1 MVVRLATDAS
11 AHATSPTDRMRENN
25 AHDGRTRSTGKKPAP
40 PRATTIA
47 IASAA
52 AHETA
57 ASAAPMPA
65 SPMPAGSASSHA
77 STGKATHISAST
89 RAASAWRPP
98 PRSTEASVL
107 ASHAGTAPAPNSQI
121 A

>member
-1 MVVRLATDAS
+1 MVVRLATEAS
-11 AHATSPTDRMRENN
+11 AQATSPTDRMRWNS
-25 AHDGRTRSTGKKPAP
+25 APDGRTRSVGTKPAP
-40 PRATTIA
+40 PRSTTQA
-47 IASAA
+47 MASEAA
-52 AHETA
+52 QDTA

-65 SPMPAGSASSHA
+65 RPMPIRSAKYHD
-77 STGKATHISAST
+77 STGNTIHITHST

-107 ASHAGTAPAPNSQI
+107 VSQAGTAPTPNSQI

>member
-1 MVVRLATDAS
+1 MAS
-11 AHATSPTDRMRENN
+11 E
-25 AHDGRTRSTGKKPAP
+25 
-40 PRATTIA
+40 
-47 IASAA
+47 AA
-52 AHETA
+52 QDTA

-65 SPMPAGSASSHA
+65 RPMPIRSAKYHD
-77 STGKATHISAST
+77 STGNTIHITHST

-107 ASHAGTAPAPNSQI
+107 VSQAGTAPTPNSQI